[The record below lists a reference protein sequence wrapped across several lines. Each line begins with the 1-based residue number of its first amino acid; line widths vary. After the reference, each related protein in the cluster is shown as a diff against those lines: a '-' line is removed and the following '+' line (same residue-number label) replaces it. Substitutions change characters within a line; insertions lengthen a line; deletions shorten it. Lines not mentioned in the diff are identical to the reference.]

1 VTGSEPYATEY
12 QHMLKSEKRIT
23 PRTTLRES
31 DWPKDPAKRISCN
44 PLRCGGMGGLEVYH
58 SASQSVD
65 GCMYTARSSAAE
77 SFREGGGKDMIL
89 RSANTAGYEL
99 TKTIKSSYVTLASI
113 ESGATPIK
121 DTFIF
126 YNNNYYHILNVVL
139 ADNRVVAFVQLVKS
153 QQLGFEAAF

>member
-1 VTGSEPYATEY
+1 
-12 QHMLKSEKRIT
+12 MLKSEKRIT

-99 TKTIKSSYVTLASI
+99 TKTIEGQENELESAEYDGLVSALGQ
-113 ESGATPIK
+113 SGACVGAN
-121 DTFIF
+121 DGFVENLIF
-126 YNNNYYHILNVVL
+126 GCEELSERDYN
-139 ADNRVVAFVQLVKS
+139 RR
-153 QQLGFEAAF
+153 